1 MDLEQTVA
9 TVQKNCHISDAQFA
23 GDYTLCIFLLKMRE
37 FYRWENRL
45 PYGGALPRDEV
56 GRWMQARE
64 RLWEELESS
73 PFEPLVIDDR
83 SFDPFDTA
91 GINRALLPRGYV
103 YSAGYGRFSKPHFF
117 LATLRDSSERDG
129 VRIHVAAREYARDIV
144 APPAMLL
151 DGVIYLRQESLR
163 RYLWERV
170 EEWRWNRGSD
180 SMARAVEHYDFD
192 ADVEAA
198 LDRMTD
204 VETESVILHEL
215 GEARAEQLLGERWAA
230 MLAELSRSRVEIMV
244 RAVRDLLADCLST
257 LPGLLRRGEP
267 AALHFFFANLTGMRR
282 HLFPEALDSYRRW
295 TEGDPRALPQLAE
308 AGAARWLDVA
318 REILDLHAR
327 FGAEAVAPIE
337 QRLDRPPGCKVFVP
351 QTVNLS

>member
-1 MDLEQTVA
+1 MDLDQTVA
-9 TVQKNCHISDAQFA
+9 TVQKNCHISDAQYA

-45 PYGGALPRDEV
+45 PYGSALPRDDV

-64 RLWEELESS
+64 RLWEDLESD
-73 PFEPLVIDDR
+73 PFEPLKIDDR
-83 SFDPFDTA
+83 SLDPFDSD
-91 GINRALLPRGYV
+91 GINRTLLPRGYV

-117 LATLRDSSERDG
+117 LAALRDTGERDG
-129 VRIHVAAREYARDIV
+129 VRIHIAAREYARDIV

-163 RYLWERV
+163 RFLWERV
-170 EEWRWNRGSD
+170 EEWRWNRGSET
-180 SMARAVEHYDFD
+180 MARAIETYGFD

-215 GEARAEQLLGERWAA
+215 GEARAEKLLGHPWAA
-230 MLAELSRSRVEIMV
+230 MLAELSRSKVEIMV

-257 LPGLLRRGEP
+257 LPGLVERDQH

-295 TEGDPRALPQLAE
+295 LEGDRRALQRLADS
-308 AGAARWLDVA
+308 GAARWLDVA
-318 REILDLHAR
+318 QQILDRHAR
-327 FGAEAVAPIE
+327 FGAGAIPHIE
-337 QRLDRPPGCKVFVP
+337 QLLDGPPGCKVFVP
-351 QTVNLS
+351 QSVNPS

>member
-1 MDLEQTVA
+1 MELDQTVA
-9 TVQKNCHISDAQFA
+9 TVQKNCHISDAQYA

-45 PYGGALPRDEV
+45 PYGSALPREEV

-73 PFEPLVIDDR
+73 PFEPLKIDDH
-83 SFDPFDTA
+83 SFDPFDTD
-91 GINRALLPRGYV
+91 GVNRALVPQGYV

-117 LATLRDSSERDG
+117 LAALRDSRERDG

-170 EEWRWNRGSD
+170 EEWRWNRGSET
-180 SMARAVEHYDFD
+180 MARAVEHYDFD
-192 ADVEAA
+192 SNLESA

-204 VETESVILHEL
+204 VESESAILHEL
-215 GEARAEQLLGERWAA
+215 GEARAEQLLGEPWAA
-230 MLAELSRSRVEIMV
+230 MLGELSRSKVEFML

-257 LPGLLRRGEP
+257 LPGLLERGDD
-267 AALHFFFANLTGMRR
+267 AALHFFFASLTGMRR
-282 HLFPEALDSYRRW
+282 HLFPEALDSYHRW
-295 TEGDPRALPQLAE
+295 TEGDPRALRQLAE
-308 AGAARWLDVA
+308 SGAARWLDVA
-318 REILDLHAR
+318 QQILDLHAR
-327 FGAEAVAPIE
+327 FGAEAVPHIE
-337 QRLDRPPGCKVFVP
+337 QLLDGPPGCKVFVP
-351 QTVNLS
+351 ESVNPS